1 MVKSVVEIVVK
12 SVVESVVGTKVEIVV
27 KIYSREIEGECS
39 EEKRVDSSE
48 GLV

>member
-1 MVKSVVEIVVK
+1 MK
-12 SVVESVVGTKVEIVV
+12 SVVESVVWTKVEIVV
-27 KIYSREIEGECS
+27 EIHSIEIEGDCS